1 MVIVFTVAGP
11 LAPVVLVTPTPIPI
25 ANMLATAPIP
35 VLVANP
41 ETMIV
46 PLLVTLEASDPV
58 LEIRMPATVWPVPVT
73 GVEVLPKVT
82 LMMPELVTALLTALP
97 VIRMPAAKE
106 TAPAT
111 LIRPSLKIVPP
122 TGSTLVVGAEIA
134 MPVSV
139 AVIMPRLMISPPTLP
154 SSLTFM
160 PKLLLGPTV
169 PELVMVMLPVT
180 VPPLIQMKSV
190 AVAMDTVVT
199 MPVIVVPSALAVPAA
214 TPNKSAAADAPD
226 RNLPNPVF
234 LAELSSWNFVI
245 ARSFALQRSLQGEI
259 ERLIFT

>member
-1 MVIVFTVAGP
+1 
-11 LAPVVLVTPTPIPI
+11 
-25 ANMLATAPIP
+25 
-35 VLVANP
+35 
-41 ETMIV
+41 
-46 PLLVTLEASDPV
+46 
-58 LEIRMPATVWPVPVT
+58 MPATVWPVPVT
-73 GVEVLPKVT
+73 GAVVLPKVT

-106 TAPAT
+106 RAPVT

-122 TGSTLVVGAEIA
+122 TGSLAVVAFRMA
-134 MPVSV
+134 MPVLV
-139 AVIMPRLMISPPTLP
+139 AVITPRLMISPPTLP
-154 SSLTFM
+154 PLLTFM
-160 PKLLLGPTV
+160 PKLLSGPTV

-190 AVAMDTVVT
+190 DVNMVT
-199 MPVIVVPSALAVPAA
+199 LALVPVIIVLSALAVPAA

-245 ARSFALQRSLQGEI
+245 IRPFALQRSLPGEI
-259 ERLIFT
+259 EQLIFT